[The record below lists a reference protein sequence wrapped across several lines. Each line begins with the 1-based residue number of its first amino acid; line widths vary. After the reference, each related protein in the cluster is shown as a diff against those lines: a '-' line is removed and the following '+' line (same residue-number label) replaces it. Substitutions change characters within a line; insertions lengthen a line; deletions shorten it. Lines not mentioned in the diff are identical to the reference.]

1 MSLSTWSPHHTPP
14 AQVAVTDLLATP
26 KHTCARKS
34 SVATAPN
41 PGPGEEPGAS
51 AQGRGRSQQQLRPQ
65 RAQLILAVPLS
76 HTFTICLT
84 PPPCPALR
92 SRPPP
97 ELQAKIRVSSR
108 PCLCPRLSKVSA
120 PEKLAPAPQLLFQ
133 VFPTLAQPTI
143 WLMSLCQPELLS
155 SPPRMCPPPPKY
167 LPPTMICGIT
177 FPSRPNAKATAFWML
192 FLLLPAA
199 LCFCVASTPVIPFT
213 QASLHSDV

>member
-1 MSLSTWSPHHTPP
+1 MPGNPLQPQPQTQDQVRSL
-14 AQVAVTDLLATP
+14 
-26 KHTCARKS
+26 
-34 SVATAPN
+34 
-41 PGPGEEPGAS
+41 GAS
-51 AQGRGRSQQQLRPQ
+51 AQGRGRSQQQPRPQ
-65 RAQLILAVPLS
+65 RAQVILAVPLS

-120 PEKLAPAPQLLFQ
+120 PEKLASAPQLLFQ

-155 SPPRMCPPPPKY
+155 SPPCMCPPSPE
-167 LPPTMICGIT
+167 I
-177 FPSRPNAKATAFWML
+177 PSAHCDLRNHFSFKAQCQATAFWML

-199 LCFCVASTPVIPFT
+199 LCFCVAWTPVIPFT

>member
-1 MSLSTWSPHHTPP
+1 MRSL
-14 AQVAVTDLLATP
+14 
-26 KHTCARKS
+26 
-34 SVATAPN
+34 
-41 PGPGEEPGAS
+41 GAS

-65 RAQLILAVPLS
+65 RAQVILAVPLS

-155 SPPRMCPPPPKY
+155 SPPRICPPSPEIPSTHHDLRDHFSFKAQCQGHCLLDAFPLAPSSPVFLCSFDPCDPIY
-167 LPPTMICGIT
+167 PGFFALRCLGLCLPP
-177 FPSRPNAKATAFWML
+177 
-192 FLLLPAA
+192 
-199 LCFCVASTPVIPFT
+199 
-213 QASLHSDV
+213 SLD